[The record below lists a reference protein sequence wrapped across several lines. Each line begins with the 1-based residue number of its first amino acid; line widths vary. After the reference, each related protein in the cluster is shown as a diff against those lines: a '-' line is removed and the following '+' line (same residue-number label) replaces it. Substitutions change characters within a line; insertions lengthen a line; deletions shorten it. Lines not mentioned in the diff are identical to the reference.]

1 MDTAAV
7 PDMVRAAMALTQVPV
22 IAPPTGAG
30 LGAMAQTTQITDT
43 RAVMRMAVPSSA
55 AAVVDQVVVTAA
67 RLPVEDWAGNAARQQ
82 RELQFRGQRVQAH
95 QKTR

>member
-1 MDTAAV
+1 
-7 PDMVRAAMALTQVPV
+7 MVRVVAVTRVPV
-22 IAPPTGAG
+22 TAPPMGAG
-30 LGAMAQTTQITDT
+30 LGAMAQTMQTTDT

-55 AAVVDQVVVTAA
+55 AAVLDPVVMTAA

-82 RELQFRGQRVQAH
+82 HELQFRGQRVQAH